1 MANYM
6 RLIFQLYKL
15 YAQIAVYAFNTGHSM
30 QVDIGI
36 LLQFR
41 DAKFCQ
47 CRQTSPTRDECNM
60 IMMPKSYRASTDW
73 LYRGSA
79 QNYLDNYAVVNFTII
94 VQY

>member
-1 MANYM
+1 MTNYM

-15 YAQIAVYAFNTGHSM
+15 YAHIEVYAFNTGHSM

-60 IMMPKSYRASTDW
+60 IMMPKKLQGKCW
-73 LYRGSA
+73 LAIPRLGSE
-79 QNYLDNYAVVNFTII
+79 LSR
-94 VQY
+94 